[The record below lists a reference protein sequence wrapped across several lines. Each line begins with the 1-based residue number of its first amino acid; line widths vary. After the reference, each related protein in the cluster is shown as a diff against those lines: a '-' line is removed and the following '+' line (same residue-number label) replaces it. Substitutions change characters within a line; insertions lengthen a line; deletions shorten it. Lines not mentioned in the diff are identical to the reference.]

1 MERAEGVNRDGEGLE
16 SADGHHHAADDHATR
31 DHVAD
36 DHAAHDHAGHDRGGH
51 DDHPGHDPE
60 TFRRRFWVSL
70 VLTLPVLYLS
80 EHVQAWLGYRAV
92 SFPDSDW
99 ANPVLGTVLFVYGGG
114 VFLLGA
120 RHELA
125 ARRPGMMTLVSLSVS
140 VAYLYSMAVASGA
153 PGTPFF
159 WELAT
164 LVTVMLLGHW
174 LESASVQGASRALEE
189 LSRLLPAVAHRL
201 TGAGA
206 TEDVTVAELRRG
218 DRVLVRPGEQ
228 VPADGEVVEGAS
240 SVDESF
246 LTGESRPVRKA
257 PGDEVAAAS
266 VNGEGALTV
275 TVTRVGDETTLSQV
289 RRLVEEARYSRGRF
303 QVLADRAAE
312 LLFYV
317 ALAAGA
323 VTFLVWVV
331 AGGLQAAVTR
341 TVSVLVIACPHALG
355 LAVPLVVVNATASSA
370 RHGILVRHREAFE
383 RARDVAVVAFDKT
396 GTLTEGAFGVREVR
410 SEGVDEEVALRVAAA
425 LESRSEHPL
434 AAAVVAAAAERGVA
448 GAAVEGFEVVAGQ
461 GVSGTVDGRRYAVGR
476 PEWAGELGRELPAAL
491 LGAVEEVEARGESAV
506 VLMDE
511 RRVVAVLGLADR
523 VRAGSRPA
531 VTALRD
537 AGVQVVMITGDS
549 EAVARSVAA
558 QLGIERFHARV
569 LPGEKAA
576 LVRRLRSEG
585 PVAFVGDGIND
596 APALLAADLG
606 VAIGAGTN
614 VAMESADVVLVE
626 DDPLDVVTALR
637 LSRAAYGKMRQN
649 LAWATGYNAVAI
661 PLAAGVLSGVG
672 VVLSPAVGAL
682 LMSLSTVV
690 VALNAMTLRRVGPRS
705 EAGS

>member
-1 MERAEGVNRDGEGLE
+1 
-16 SADGHHHAADDHATR
+16 
-31 DHVAD
+31 
-36 DHAAHDHAGHDRGGH
+36 
-51 DDHPGHDPE
+51 
-60 TFRRRFWVSL
+60 
-70 VLTLPVLYLS
+70 
-80 EHVQAWLGYRAV
+80 
-92 SFPDSDW
+92 
-99 ANPVLGTVLFVYGGG
+99 
-114 VFLLGA
+114 
-120 RHELA
+120 
-125 ARRPGMMTLVSLSVS
+125 
-140 VAYLYSMAVASGA
+140 
-153 PGTPFF
+153 
-159 WELAT
+159 
-164 LVTVMLLGHW
+164 
-174 LESASVQGASRALEE
+174 
-189 LSRLLPAVAHRL
+189 
-201 TGAGA
+201 
-206 TEDVTVAELRRG
+206 
-218 DRVLVRPGEQ
+218 
-228 VPADGEVVEGAS
+228 
-240 SVDESF
+240 
-246 LTGESRPVRKA
+246 
-257 PGDEVAAAS
+257 
-266 VNGEGALTV
+266 NGEGALTV

-537 AGVQVVMITGDS
+537 AGVQVVMITGYS

-558 QLGIERFHARV
+558 QLGI
-569 LPGEKAA
+569 
-576 LVRRLRSEG
+576 
-585 PVAFVGDGIND
+585 
-596 APALLAADLG
+596 
-606 VAIGAGTN
+606 
-614 VAMESADVVLVE
+614 
-626 DDPLDVVTALR
+626 
-637 LSRAAYGKMRQN
+637 
-649 LAWATGYNAVAI
+649 
-661 PLAAGVLSGVG
+661 
-672 VVLSPAVGAL
+672 
-682 LMSLSTVV
+682 
-690 VALNAMTLRRVGPRS
+690 
-705 EAGS
+705 